1 MSGAPCGDYFV
12 ENGFGLLL
20 KAFLQFVD
28 LLHDGP
34 EFFQFTLV
42 LGTDDFT
49 EDHLQHWK
57 GARRGV
63 KN

>member
-1 MSGAPCGDYFV
+1 
-12 ENGFGLLL
+12 
-20 KAFLQFVD
+20 
-28 LLHDGP
+28 
-34 EFFQFTLV
+34 LV